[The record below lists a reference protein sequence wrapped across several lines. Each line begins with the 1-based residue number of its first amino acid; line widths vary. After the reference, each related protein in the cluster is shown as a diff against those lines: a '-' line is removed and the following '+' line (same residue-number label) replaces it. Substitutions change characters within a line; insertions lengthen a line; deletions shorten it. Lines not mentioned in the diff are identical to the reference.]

1 MIVMQMFFSQAIG
14 NVTTN
19 FLGIII
25 RGFGYSDLKAQL
37 FTAPN
42 FAVQGCTQLVV
53 SSLPTFV
60 PWFRQMKQPLTAI
73 ASIIALVGIVLL
85 YITPDEQQYQGR
97 RLGAII
103 IISCSGVNYTVI
115 MSVIG

>member
-1 MIVMQMFFSQAIG
+1 MMVMQMFFSQAIG

-42 FAVQGCTQLVV
+42 FAVQGVTQLIV

-60 PWFRQMKQPLTAI
+60 PWFRTKKQPLTAAATGI
-73 ASIIALVGIVLL
+73 AARQ
-85 YITPDEQQYQGR
+85 E
-97 RLGAII
+97 
-103 IISCSGVNYTVI
+103 
-115 MSVIG
+115 